1 MTPEDIS
8 TGDAGYRLM
17 PLLRIAQRLGA
28 ETGATVGALLERAGY
43 RASRPGFGSG
53 EVRAMLI
60 SHPSLVDQW
69 LAYSEAK
76 ETPEGWY
83 VLRDAEIGQL
93 LRPASQRRF
102 ACIEEAVAQFIL
114 RELDHHAGIA
124 APAGPPPGPLP

>member
-1 MTPEDIS
+1 MTPEDAS

-17 PLLRIAQRLGA
+17 PLLRIAQRLDA
-28 ETGATVGALLERAGY
+28 ETRATVAPLLERAGY
-43 RASRPGFGSG
+43 RASGPAFGSG
-53 EVRAMLI
+53 QVRAMLT

-76 ETPEGWY
+76 EIPEGWY
-83 VLRDAEIGQL
+83 VLRDAEIGQV

-114 RELDHHAGIA
+114 RELAHHAGIA